1 MMAVIAGYTLASWK
15 IFLKSEAQ
23 VPQEA
28 CLVMAA
34 SLAVRV
40 RLRVNYAHMP
50 CQSIIARESLLFAA
64 MRASDLHFA
73 VVVDGVLVPCQI
85 VRAREDSVAGLA
97 R

>member
-1 MMAVIAGYTLASWK
+1 MTVIAGYTLASWK
-15 IFLKSEAQ
+15 VFLKSEAQ
-23 VPQEA
+23 VPPQEA

-40 RLRVNYAHMP
+40 RLRVNHAHMP
-50 CQSIIARESLLFAA
+50 CQSVIARESLLFAA
-64 MRASDLHFA
+64 MRASDLHLA